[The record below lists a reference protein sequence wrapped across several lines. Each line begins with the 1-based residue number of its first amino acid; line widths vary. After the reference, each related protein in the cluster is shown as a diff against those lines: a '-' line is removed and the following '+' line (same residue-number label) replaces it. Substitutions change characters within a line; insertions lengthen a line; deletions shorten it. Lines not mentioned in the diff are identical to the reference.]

1 MSGWIGK
8 VLQAGNKATI
18 KKGST
23 VSTKKIKDGIVEFIE
38 PNSKKITVQSKDG
51 KMRESVPSTEI
62 TVKAG
67 APRTRTNRLYADR
80 SDPVALKDLSED
92 AKLNMSEG
100 ELLQKIIR
108 SGESGKGAAR
118 RLFPTD
124 SLGDKRGRNIAYK
137 GTKIKPDLEKRA
149 YDKNIF
155 ARGRQEA
162 KEQVNTDELVAKQR
176 EAQNMK
182 DAEYAKRHSS
192 QPTADMPEFKLK
204 NGDTDI
210 TKLRKAF
217 QDYRDTKKWKKGG
230 SVNVKKKKKYREVTN
245 RFSDRMLPN
254 KKRTTRIY

>member
-8 VLQAGNKATI
+8 ALQAGNKATI

-23 VSTKKIKDGIVEFIE
+23 VTTKKIKDGIVEFIE
-38 PNSKKITVQSKDG
+38 PNSKKVTVQSKDG

-62 TVKAG
+62 TVRAG
-67 APRTRTNRLYADR
+67 APRTKTNNLYADR

-108 SGESGKGAAR
+108 SGESGEGAAR

-137 GTKIKPDLEKRA
+137 GTKIKPDRA
-149 YDKNIF
+149 RRNYEKNIF

-176 EAQNMK
+176 EEKNMK
-182 DAEYAKRHSS
+182 DAEYVKRHSS

-204 NGDTDI
+204 NGDPDI
-210 TKLRKAF
+210 TKLKKAF
-217 QDYRDTKKWKKGG
+217 QDYRDTKKWNLGG
-230 SVNVKKKKKYREVTN
+230 SVNVNGAEKYQTITN

>member
-67 APRTRTNRLYADR
+67 APRTRTNSLYADR

-149 YDKNIF
+149 YEKNIF